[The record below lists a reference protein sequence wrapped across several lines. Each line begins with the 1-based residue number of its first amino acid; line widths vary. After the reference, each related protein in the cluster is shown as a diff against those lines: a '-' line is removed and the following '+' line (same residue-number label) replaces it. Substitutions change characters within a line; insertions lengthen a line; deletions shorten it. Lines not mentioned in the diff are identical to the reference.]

1 MFVCP
6 RESDEI
12 AVSGLQIDVS
22 RKKLLVLSP
31 PLENH
36 ISRHKLIFVNERN
49 RVLLKIRGQMLAR
62 NPYLK
67 DI

>member
-31 PLENH
+31 PLEIH
-36 ISRHKLIFVNERN
+36 ISRAKLIFVNERK
-49 RVLLKIRGQMLAR
+49 RVSLKIRGQM
-62 NPYLK
+62 
-67 DI
+67 